1 MSEGKFG
8 VRAICLGACCILMI
22 SCSDWGTRQSSSR
35 RGTNSGSEQRSSEME
50 LKSALTSPTV
60 MVSVDSE
67 DRKLKTDI
75 RNYLVREFRDA
86 RGMTVVSSDPL
97 FKIYVLA
104 AKMDFPQV
112 PAFAMGVVVT
122 TRSPHCREVAVD
134 HLLLSG
140 NMDDLRKQCHRVAA
154 TFKMGQVARYTG
166 GE

>member
-1 MSEGKFG
+1 M
-8 VRAICLGACCILMI
+8 LMI
-22 SCSDWGTRQSSSR
+22 SCNDWGTRHPSWR
-35 RGTNSGSEQRSSEME
+35 RATNPGIEPFSSEVE
-50 LKSALTSPTV
+50 LKSALAKPTV

-67 DRKLKTDI
+67 DQQLRNDI
-75 RNYLVREFRDA
+75 RNYLVKEFREA

-104 AKMDFPQV
+104 AKMDFPKV

-122 TRSPHCREVAVD
+122 TKSPHCREVTVD

-140 NMDDLRKQCHRVAA
+140 NMEDLRKQCQRVVS
-154 TFKMGQVARYTG
+154 TFKMGRVARYTG